1 MIKNNKVKE
10 QLKDPMMNQSL
21 NNATQVAVVDSGKP
35 LLKYVHAVLDLSNWI
50 VEQIRQVDKLL
61 EAQKFILI
69 GVQQMEYDLNMIV
82 RQASVDYFQQ
92 LVEFLVGNHLLVV
105 AANKLGLL
113 KLVLFRR
120 LADQV
125 TQ

>member
-1 MIKNNKVKE
+1 
-10 QLKDPMMNQSL
+10 MNQSL
-21 NNATQVAVVDSGKP
+21 NNATQAAVVDSGKP
-35 LLKYVHAVLDLSNWI
+35 LLKYVHAVLDLSDWI

-92 LVEFLVGNHLLVV
+92 FVEFLVGNHLLVV

-113 KLVLFRR
+113 KLVLVR
-120 LADQV
+120 
-125 TQ
+125 